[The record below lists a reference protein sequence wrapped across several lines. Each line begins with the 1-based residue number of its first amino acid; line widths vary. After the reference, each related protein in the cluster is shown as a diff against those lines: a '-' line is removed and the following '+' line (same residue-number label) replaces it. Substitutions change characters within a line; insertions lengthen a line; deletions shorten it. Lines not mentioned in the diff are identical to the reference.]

1 MNKPTTQTVYALL
14 QDVKDDVREIKE
26 QTIKTNGRV
35 NSLESRQDKLDG
47 ALNIIK
53 LIIVPILL
61 AIIMEMVTRLA

>member
-14 QDVKDDVREIKE
+14 LDVKEDITEIKE

>member
-1 MNKPTTQTVYALL
+1 MNKPTTQTVHALL
-14 QDVKDDVREIKE
+14 LDVKEDITEIKE
-26 QTIKTNGRV
+26 QTIRTNGRV

>member
-1 MNKPTTQTVYALL
+1 MNKPTTQTVHALL
-14 QDVKDDVREIKE
+14 LDVKEDVREIKE